1 MKTYKLII
9 LSLILFAFNTS
20 YAQRDMKK
28 MKFTEKIDSVMRV
41 KLIENGDLDSITAD
55 KFLEIYKDN
64 NNKIRKISKEKKNL
78 METIEKDPEAMD
90 MESKINNL
98 MDLETSILDLR
109 KSFITEIK
117 SFLTPQQI
125 AKTLVMRKNIER
137 VIRKELSNR
146 RKGNKINEK
155 PGEDKK

>member
-146 RKGNKINEK
+146 RKGNKFNEK

>member
-9 LSLILFAFNTS
+9 LSLILFAFNSS

-28 MKFTEKIDSVMRV
+28 MKFREKIDSVMRI
-41 KLIENGDLDSITAD
+41 KLIENADLDSITAD
-55 KFLEIYKDN
+55 RFLEVYKDN

-78 METIEKDPEAMD
+78 METIEKDPEAID
-90 MESKINNL
+90 MESKINKL
-98 MDLETSILDLR
+98 MDLETNILDLR
-109 KSFITEIK
+109 KSFISEAKT
-117 SFLTPQQI
+117 FLTPQQI

-146 RKGNKINEK
+146 KKGNKSREI
-155 PGEDKK
+155 PDEDK

>member
-1 MKTYKLII
+1 M
-9 LSLILFAFNTS
+9 ILFAFNNS

-28 MKFTEKIDSVMRV
+28 MKFMEKIDSVMRV

-55 KFLEIYKDN
+55 KFLEIYRDN

-109 KSFITEIK
+109 KSFLTQIK
-117 SFLTPQQI
+117 TFLTPQQI
-125 AKTLVMRKNIER
+125 AKTLVMRKNIEK
-137 VIRKELSNR
+137 VIRKELSKR
-146 RKGNKINEK
+146 RKGNKFNEK
-155 PGEDKK
+155 PGENK